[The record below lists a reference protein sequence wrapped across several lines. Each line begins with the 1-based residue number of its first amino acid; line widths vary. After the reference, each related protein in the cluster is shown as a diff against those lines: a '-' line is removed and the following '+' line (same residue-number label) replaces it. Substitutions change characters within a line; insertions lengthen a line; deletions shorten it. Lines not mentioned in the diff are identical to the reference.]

1 MTERRWLLPDPPS
14 PHAREALVAF
24 PPYLRQVLANRGIET
39 VADADLF
46 LRPDERLSGNS
57 TDIPG
62 MDAAIHRVRQ
72 AMFAGEKIGIYGDF
86 DSDGVTGTALLMEAL
101 QHLGLFVTPYIP
113 DRTEGHGINRA
124 ALKSLHDQGCAL
136 VITAD
141 CGVGGVN
148 DGAAPPRGMD
158 IIVTDHHMPGDGLP
172 DFAAVVNPM
181 RRDSKYPSPKLAGV
195 GVAYKLAQGLHQEL
209 DRELPDSLLELVALG
224 TVADVAPLI
233 EENRYLV
240 NEGLNT
246 MRDSRRPGIRILAA
260 IANRPL
266 ARITAE
272 DIAFQIAPRLN
283 AAGRLTHA
291 NDALRLLSTAD
302 EDEARTLAVHLDEL
316 NQRRRELTE
325 EAYKNVRE
333 RMSDQ
338 DIDAPVIVAGAPDI
352 PAGIVGLVAGRLV
365 DEFYRPSFVYSTYG
379 DGLLRGSA
387 RSIEE
392 FDVDGALKQCSELLT
407 RFGGHHRAAGFSALE
422 SNLPAFRDRLR
433 DLAAKSLDGVD
444 LRPVLAIDAEGA
456 PARIAADLNS
466 HMAKLEPFGEGNRK
480 PVFLAKNMR
489 VTSAR
494 RVGDG
499 SHLRLLLAELGSDRE
514 WNAIAFRQGDNAGQ
528 AQGEIDV
535 AFQFQENDGGPNA
548 NRPPTLELNIQDFR
562 PARMS
567 F

>member
-14 PHAREALVAF
+14 THAREALVAF
-24 PPYLRQVLANRGIET
+24 PPYLRQVLVNRGIET

-46 LRPDERLSGNS
+46 LRPDERLVGNPA
-57 TDIPG
+57 DIPG
-62 MDAAIHRVRQ
+62 MDAAIHRIRQ

-86 DSDGVTGTALLMEAL
+86 DSDGITGAALLMEAL
-101 QHLGLFVTPYIP
+101 QHLGLSVTPYIP
-113 DRTEGHGINRA
+113 DRAEGHGINRA

-181 RRDSKYPSPKLAGV
+181 RRDSVYPSPKLAGV

-209 DRELPDSLLELVALG
+209 DRELPDALLELVALG

-246 MRDSRRPGIRILAA
+246 MRDSQRPGIRILAA
-260 IANRPL
+260 IAHRPL

-291 NDALRLLSTAD
+291 NDALRVLSTVD

-333 RMSDQ
+333 RMSQ
-338 DIDAPVIVAGAPDI
+338 DDVDAPVIVAGAPDI

-365 DEFYRPSFVYSTYG
+365 DEFYRPSFVYSSYG

-433 DLAAKSLDGVD
+433 DLAVKGLDGVD
-444 LRPVLAIDAEGA
+444 LRPTLAIDAEGA
-456 PARIAADLNS
+456 PSRIAADINS

-480 PVFLAKNMR
+480 PVFLANDMR
-489 VTSAR
+489 VMSSR
-494 RVGDG
+494 KVGDG
-499 SHLRLLLAELGSDRE
+499 SHLRLSLAEPGSDKE
-514 WNAIAFRQGDNAGQ
+514 WNAIAFRQGDKATQ
-528 AQGEIDV
+528 AKGEIDV
-535 AFQFQENDGGPNA
+535 AFQFQTNDGGPNA
-548 NRPPTLELNIQDFR
+548 NRPPTQELNIQDFR
-562 PARMS
+562 PAERD
-567 F
+567 